1 MMKDQSEHTLVVNI
15 HLTRG
20 LAILLFAALLTVA
33 WLGSLAWG
41 QKEAAAS
48 GQHDT
53 LASAPAGP
61 LAATA
66 GMRHYYLHTAAQYA
80 TDALSACA
88 SGYHMA
94 SLWEMLDTS
103 HLQYNTALGDMA
115 GDSGSGPPTVFSGWV
130 RTGYN
135 SNNGAT
141 AGQANCNG
149 WTSTSGSGTV
159 VSLPSNWTIAPQ
171 DIHVWTVGTS
181 SCGLPSDVWC
191 VED

>member
-1 MMKDQSEHTLVVNI
+1 MKDQSEHTLVVNI

-20 LAILLFAALLTVA
+20 LVILLFATLLTAA

-48 GQHDT
+48 
-53 LASAPAGP
+53 APDGS

-130 RTGYN
+130 RTGYS